1 MVSLSSVSDRF
12 EINLKIVEGGSGT
25 FRGVLAEAEQNSQPS
40 YVFSPPRLTLRVKT
54 KGLVKPGCAIETPD
68 GNVYLVGYNGP
79 SENHTGHLWDSF
91 RLFRTTGQVEWSRR
105 GTLTDLVTGL
115 PRDAGIVHLGWVWA
129 VVEQIDREVLD
140 RKIHSS
146 IEQARYITAAKVLA
160 DDILDGRQVTRA
172 DVQLGLMVG
181 TLT

>member
-1 MVSLSSVSDRF
+1 MVSLSSVTDRF
-12 EINLKIVEGGSGT
+12 EIPLKIIEGGSGT
-25 FRGVLAEAEQNSQPS
+25 FRGVLAEAEQNNAPS
-40 YVFSPPRLTLRVKT
+40 YVFSPPRLMLRVKT
-54 KGLVKPGCAIETPD
+54 RGLLKPGVAIETPD

-79 SENHTGHLWDSF
+79 SENHKGHLWDSF
-91 RLFRTTGQVEWSRR
+91 RLFKTTGQVAWSRR

-115 PRDAGIVHLGWVWA
+115 PRDAGVVHLGYIWA

-140 RKIHSS
+140 RKLHAS
-146 IEQARYITAAKVLA
+146 IEQARYITATHVLENDLL
-160 DDILDGRQVTRA
+160 DDRPVTRA

>member
-1 MVSLSSVSDRF
+1 MVSLKSVTDRF
-12 EINLKIVEGGSGT
+12 EITFNLIEGGSG
-25 FRGVLAEAEQNSQPS
+25 FVRGVLAEAEQNSQPS

-54 KGLVKPGCAIETPD
+54 KGLLQPGVTIQSPD
-68 GNVYLVGYNGP
+68 GLVYLVGYNGP

-91 RLFRTTGQVEWSRR
+91 RLFRATGQVPWSRR
-105 GTLTDLVTGL
+105 ETTTDLVTGL
-115 PRDAGIVHLGWVWA
+115 PKDSGIVELGMVWS
-129 VVEQIDREVLD
+129 VIEQIDRETLD

-146 IEQARYITAAKVLA
+146 VEQARYITSARIRE

-172 DVQLGLMVG
+172 DLQLGLMVG